1 MVGRRIRTVFNRAGV
16 LLVNWLGLD
25 RPGKGK
31 QDLQQEL
38 IALSAGSKSAVTDFY
53 VRKVASVLAVLVIGA
68 MLTILCLLVYGPNR
82 GQTTLD
88 SLLRPGYGEGDRTE
102 ELTVQIEDDDE
113 AQTLEVTIQ
122 ERKYTDEEK
131 QQFLDRAL
139 EELDELLLGENESP
153 DAVRTSLV
161 FPESLQD
168 GAVQV
173 DWMKSPYGIIGQD
186 GSIVLADNEEGTLV
200 EIQATLECDGL
211 EAMYRVSVMVYPPN
225 MTEEEQ
231 LLAAIREEVIRAD
244 EESSYESE
252 LVLPTLAA
260 GKELLWLD
268 ESDNPSFYVLALTLV
283 LTVCVYL
290 RMDNQVHEKAEERK
304 KQLLLDYPDLM
315 WKMTMLLGAGMSLR
329 GVFSRIS
336 EEYELE
342 KNKEAAKG
350 KRAGRIRYV
359 YEEVTCT
366 CREMQSG
373 IGEAQ
378 AYERFGKRC
387 QLPEYIRIGSVL
399 SQNLRKGA
407 KGLTELLESEAETSL
422 IDRRN
427 HARKIGEQ
435 AGTRLLLPMILMLG
449 IVLAILMVPA
459 FLSF

>member
-1 MVGRRIRTVFNRAGV
+1 MVGRRIRRIFDNAGV
-16 LLVNWLGLD
+16 FLVKRLGLD

-38 IALSAGSKSAVTDFY
+38 IALSAGSKSAITDFY
-53 VRKVASVLAVLVIGA
+53 ARKVASVLAVLIIGA
-68 MLTILCLLVYGPNR
+68 VFTLLCFLVYGQNSGR
-82 GQTTLD
+82 TTLA
-88 SLLRPGYGEGDRTE
+88 SLLRPGYGEGDRMA
-102 ELTVQIEDDDE
+102 ELTVQVEDDDE
-113 AQTLEVTIQ
+113 VQSLEVTIQ

-139 EELDELLLGENESP
+139 EELDGLLLGENESP
-153 DAVRTSLV
+153 DAVRTSLM

-168 GAVQV
+168 GAVEV
-173 DWMKSPYGIIGQD
+173 SWMTSPYGVIGQD
-186 GSIVLADNEEGTLV
+186 GSIIQADDEEGTLV
-200 EIQATLECDGL
+200 EIQATLDCDGL
-211 EAMYRVSVMVYPPN
+211 EAMYSAAVMVYPPN
-225 MTEEEQ
+225 LTEEEQ
-231 LLAAIREEVIRAD
+231 LLAAIREEVTRAD

-252 LVLPTLAA
+252 FVLPTSAA

-268 ESDNPSFYVLALTLV
+268 ESDNPSLYVLALTLV
-283 LTVCVYL
+283 LAVCVYL
-290 RMDNQVHEKAEERK
+290 EMDDQVHKKAEERK

-315 WKMTMLLGAGMSLR
+315 WKMTMLLGAGMSIR

-336 EEYELE
+336 EYYERG
-342 KNKEAAKG
+342 KRRAAAKG
-350 KRAGRIRYV
+350 KKAARIRYV
-359 YEEVTCT
+359 YEEVTRT

-373 IGEAQ
+373 ISEAQ

-407 KGLTELLESEAETSL
+407 KGLTALLESEAEASL
-422 IDRRN
+422 TDRRN

-435 AGTRLLLPMILMLG
+435 AGTKLLLPMILMLG
-449 IVLAILMVPA
+449 IVLAVLMVPA